1 MKITKLY
8 IYNVKWFIKVITQH
22 YADFSGRA
30 RRKEY
35 WMYTLFYLIFSFV
48 AAFLDVILTTSFI
61 TPLYIIA
68 FLVPN
73 LGVAVR
79 RLHDTGRSGWW
90 LLVGLVPV
98 LSIVILVFYLQNS
111 SPGENQYGPNPK
123 EELII
128 N

>member
-1 MKITKLY
+1 M
-8 IYNVKWFIKVITQH
+8 KWFIKVITQH

-48 AAFLDVILTTSFI
+48 AAFLDGILTTSFI

-73 LGVAVR
+73 LAVAVR

-123 EELII
+123 EELNI